1 MSTLLNEL
9 ISINN
14 VGFWFEISNIF
25 SLDDYCL
32 NFIERWFTVVAQKK
46 QLLENSFNQVIK
58 IFASSSLNI
67 TSEKELV
74 NAANLWIKH
83 DSKERGKYAIELIKK
98 IRLTLLSVAALK
110 SVLKEEN
117 SFSNDAEC
125 LEHINSVIVE
135 KTNTANPL
143 SINYHSRYCGQQHF
157 DLLVCGNKSSSIPF
171 YQSNG
176 NGFDEVLKY
185 ENDCNVLNKFVV
197 LMNGVIY
204 FLNDQYISSYSIF
217 TNEHSFLKK
226 PPEYS
231 ISSAVAF
238 MGKLFVLGI
247 HEKRFVYFKLENKDW
262 YYTNK
267 KSEKTTNS
275 SCTVFEG
282 KIIVSGGFSS
292 HVDRKTVEAYDYF
305 ANEWS
310 RMPDMLEARNNHAS
324 VSIRNKL
331 YMING
336 FNKKSCEVYDSFT
349 NQFVR
354 IKKVSHIVYRWGAFR
369 TQCVTMDNKLIT
381 FNNNC
386 PLQAAEYND
395 ETNEWTVSNVPVNL
409 PVELC
414 QLFIVKIPKL

>member
-83 DSKERGKYAIELIKK
+83 DSKERGNHAIELIKK

-238 MGKLFVLGI
+238 MGKLFVLGRRK
-247 HEKRFVYFKLENKDW
+247 KRFVYFKLENKDW

-305 ANEWS
+305 AN
-310 RMPDMLEARNNHAS
+310 
-324 VSIRNKL
+324 
-331 YMING
+331 
-336 FNKKSCEVYDSFT
+336 
-349 NQFVR
+349 
-354 IKKVSHIVYRWGAFR
+354 
-369 TQCVTMDNKLIT
+369 
-381 FNNNC
+381 
-386 PLQAAEYND
+386 
-395 ETNEWTVSNVPVNL
+395 
-409 PVELC
+409 
-414 QLFIVKIPKL
+414 